1 MTQNQ
6 KPQTIDEYI
15 QAFPKN
21 IQSILEK
28 IRKTI
33 HDTAPEA
40 VEAISYQLPA
50 FKLKG
55 TNLIYFAAWKDHI
68 AIYPTP
74 GGIDNLGAELA
85 PYQTGKGT
93 LQFPLDK
100 PIPYD
105 LIQKIV
111 QTRMQKI

>member
-6 KPQTIDEYI
+6 NPQTIDEYI
-15 QAFPKN
+15 QPFPKD
-21 IQSILEK
+21 IQAILEK
-28 IRKTI
+28 IRKII

-40 VEAISYQLPA
+40 AEAISYQLPA
-50 FKLKG
+50 FKLHG
-55 TNLIYFAAWKDHI
+55 INLIYFAAWKDHI

-74 GGIDNLGAELA
+74 GGIDDLGAELA

-100 PIPYD
+100 PIPYE
-105 LIQKIV
+105 LVQKIV